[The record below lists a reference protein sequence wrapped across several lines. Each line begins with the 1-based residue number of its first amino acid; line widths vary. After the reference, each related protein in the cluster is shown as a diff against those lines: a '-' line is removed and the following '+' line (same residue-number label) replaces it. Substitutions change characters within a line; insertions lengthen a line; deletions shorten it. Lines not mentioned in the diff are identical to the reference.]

1 MPDIPPAAPP
11 SPRKGRIYSIA
22 PGAPFLAELARALA
36 GGRLIAGLGRD
47 ADPLALAGAT
57 VYLPTRRA
65 ARAFAGELV
74 EALGAGAALLPSIRT
89 LGDGEE
95 EEFAIVPQADET
107 GEDILLLPPAA
118 GEMERL
124 LELASLVQAWRP
136 ASRPQAGVAQD
147 GRPAPLAVAI
157 ALARELAGL
166 LDRMETEE
174 IDWRRIGDIIGEE
187 HAEWYALTA
196 EFLAIVTEQWPA
208 HRAATGRV
216 DAAHRRNLLLHLRA
230 SRIAAGQT
238 GPVVIAGTTGSIPAT
253 RRLVAAALG
262 RADCAVVLPGLDLAL
277 PEKAWRELAKP
288 AGDEAAALAQTH
300 AQAGLARLL
309 FELGASRSEVT
320 PLGDGA
326 PDRERLVASAL
337 LPARLT
343 SAWANLAE
351 NAGADAAPEFSRD
364 TACAGIFIVEAPGE
378 REEALAIAI
387 AMREAVETPG
397 RTAAL
402 VTPDRNLARRVAAE
416 LARFAIRVDDSAGL
430 PLPRSEA
437 GRLALQ
443 VAALRH
449 GEANRVTLAAVLKHP
464 AVCGAAADAA
474 RVIEITALRDDLPPP
489 AAGALAAALT
499 DAQARARTDPHA
511 HPVVRDLDEAT
522 WRAAAIFAARA
533 DEALGAP
540 PADDSLP
547 QAAADL
553 AAALRRL
560 AEDERAL
567 AQLEGYSALGD
578 FLAELARQGDPG
590 AARLLP
596 ATRANEIPAALEALM
611 AAVTVREASPAHP
624 RLAILGPLEARLLH
638 YDLMILGGLNEGVW
652 PPAARNDPFL
662 NRPMRGEIGM
672 SMPERRIGQAAHDFA
687 QGCGATDVLL
697 TRPGKAKGAP
707 TVASRFLQRLRTAAG
722 ASAASAM
729 AARGQ
734 RFLALAAMLDRDAA
748 RAERRLRKAPCPTPP
763 LELRPRRLSVTEIET
778 LIRDPYAIYA
788 KHVLGLIPLPP
799 LDPEIGARLRGSL
812 YHAILADFVRDQPAG
827 ETGENAGRRLAL
839 TAKRHFS
846 GMPLPP
852 ELRAAWLP
860 RFLEIGRLFLEW
872 EAGRRGNVRA
882 SFCEISGKV
891 AVGANV
897 GPEGFVLAGRADR
910 IDVFADGRLAIFDY
924 KTGTR
929 PSIKQ
934 AKLFSPQLLLEA
946 RMAALGGF
954 GPLAQGEVAEAAYIR
969 LRRNSALKIDRI
981 GGDLGDLA
989 TERWQ
994 QLERLIAAYRNPA
1007 QGYRS
1012 RYAVEK
1018 EGEAGGDYDHL
1029 ARVREWSTAGDSED
1043 ADG

>member
-1 MPDIPPAAPP
+1 MPDFPPAAPP

-36 GGRLIAGLGRD
+36 GGQLIAGLGRD
-47 ADPLALAGAT
+47 ADPLALARAT

-74 EALGAGAALLPSIRT
+74 EALGASAALLPSIRT

-95 EEFAIVPQADET
+95 EEFAIVPQADEA
-107 GEDILLLPPAA
+107 GEEVLQLAPAA
-118 GEMERL
+118 SELEHL

-136 ASRPQAGVAQD
+136 GSRPSTSVPQD
-147 GRPAPLAVAI
+147 GRPAPLGVAI

-216 DAAHRRNLLLHLRA
+216 DAAHRRNLLLGLRA

-262 RADCAVVLPGLDLAL
+262 RADCAVVLPGLDFAL

-288 AGDEAAALAQTH
+288 ADDEAAALAQTH

-309 FELGASRSEVT
+309 FELGASRSEAT
-320 PLGDGA
+320 PLGVGA
-326 PDRERLVASAL
+326 PDRERLIASAL

-343 SAWANLAE
+343 SAWANMEA
-351 NAGADAAPEFSRD
+351 NAGADEAPEFSRD
-364 TACAGIFIVEAPGE
+364 KACAGMAIVEAPGE

-387 AMREAVETPG
+387 AMREAAETPG

-430 PLPRSEA
+430 PLTRSEA

-449 GEANRVTLAAVLKHP
+449 GEMNRVTLAAVLKHP

-474 RVIEITALRDDLPPP
+474 RAVEIAALRNDLPPP
-489 AAGALAAALT
+489 PAGLLAAALA
-499 DAQARARTDPHA
+499 DGQARARTDPHA
-511 HPVVRDLDEAT
+511 HPVVRDLDEAA
-522 WRAAAIFAARA
+522 WRAAAIFASRA
-533 DEALGAP
+533 DEALGAAP
-540 PADDSLP
+540 SGDGLP
-547 QAAADL
+547 HAAADL
-553 AAALRRL
+553 ALTLRRL
-560 AEDERAL
+560 AADEGAL
-567 AQLEGYSALGD
+567 AQLEGYGALGD
-578 FLAELARQGDPG
+578 FLAELARQADRG

-596 ATRANEIPAALEALM
+596 AARAAEIPAALEALM
-611 AAVTVREASPAHP
+611 AAVTVREAAPAHP
-624 RLAILGPLEARLLH
+624 RLAILGPLEARLQRL
-638 YDLMILGGLNEGVW
+638 DLMILGGLNEGVW
-652 PPAARNDPFL
+652 PPAVRNDPFL

-687 QGCGATDVLL
+687 QGCGAPDVLL

-722 ASAASAM
+722 ASAAAAM

-734 RFLALAAMLDRDAA
+734 RFLALAEMLDRDEAP
-748 RAERRLRKAPCPTPP
+748 AERRLRKAPCPTPP
-763 LELRPRRLSVTEIET
+763 IELRPRRLSVTEIET

-788 KHVLGLIPLPP
+788 RHVLGLRPLPP
-799 LDPEIGARLRGSL
+799 LDPETGARLRGTL
-812 YHAILADFVRDQPAG
+812 YHAILADFVRDRPAG
-827 ETGENAGRRLAL
+827 EAAASAAMRLDR
-839 TAKRHFS
+839 TAKRHFAAT
-846 GMPLPP
+846 PLPP

-860 RFLEIGRLFLEW
+860 RFLEIGRLFLDW
-872 EAGRRGNVRA
+872 EAKRLGHVRA
-882 SFCEISGKV
+882 SHCEIAGKT
-891 AVGANV
+891 NV
-897 GPEGFVLAGRADR
+897 GPDGFALAGRADR
-910 IDVFADGRLAIFDY
+910 IDAMTDGRLAIFDY
-924 KTGTR
+924 KTGTG

-946 RMAALGGF
+946 AMAMRGGF
-954 GPLAQGEVAEAAYIR
+954 GPLAQGEAAEAAYVR
-969 LRRNSALKIDRI
+969 LRRNAELKIDRVD
-981 GGDLGDLA
+981 GNLAELA

-994 QLERLIAAYRNPA
+994 QLERLIAAYRDPA

-1018 EGEAGGDYDHL
+1018 ESEAGGDYDHL

-1043 ADG
+1043 ADD